1 MISNP
6 IFNSKPATNGTIS
19 KVSSASPSSDEEA
32 LSNLTG
38 TIEIKGQNGLC
49 SKLELE
55 ISSLPNALVQRIETQ
70 YPTFRQ
76 WSSFVQLEPASR
88 YKVFLRRY
96 IYAWFLCVLGA
107 VVFTFTYAA
116 VGLTSSQ
123 IDGVLIFAI
132 TLWIGSAF
140 GGCIG
145 LCCLSQRFNI
155 LLESGLEDACDHLNN
170 MKGVAFQCKKRK
182 KEVVNGQ
189 GHEQTVD
196 QIYIEVHAIPMSS
209 SGSQMLHDTATVS
222 SDDGLSI
229 SRTMPTILS
238 DQMSNI
244 HWNTFCE
251 EIDEALK
258 PAALMKQLSMWKM
271 IVGVG
276 GLALFILLIALFS
289 TTVVGIPYWTIVA
302 VFGIEIGI
310 EYYLDKQYKANRNT
324 MATAWQR
331 YATELM

>member
-55 ISSLPNALVQRIETQ
+55 MSSLPNALVQRIETQ

-76 WSSFVQLEPASR
+76 WSSFTQLEPASR

-96 IYAWFLCVLGA
+96 IYAWFLCVQGA

-196 QIYIEVHAIPMSS
+196 QIYIEGMYSHHSILPHIQRYTFDQHVLTTFQNFHFWVYFYAQYML
-209 SGSQMLHDTATVS
+209 SQCPLLAVKCY
-222 SDDGLSI
+222 
-229 SRTMPTILS
+229 TIRQQS
-238 DQMSNI
+238 
-244 HWNTFCE
+244 
-251 EIDEALK
+251 
-258 PAALMKQLSMWKM
+258 
-271 IVGVG
+271 
-276 GLALFILLIALFS
+276 
-289 TTVVGIPYWTIVA
+289 VVMMGCLYQ
-302 VFGIEIGI
+302 ELCLQ
-310 EYYLDKQYKANRNT
+310 YYLIRCLIYIGMHSVKR
-324 MATAWQR
+324 
-331 YATELM
+331 

>member
-32 LSNLTG
+32 LSNLNG

-55 ISSLPNALVQRIETQ
+55 MSSLPNALVQRIETQ

-76 WSSFVQLEPASR
+76 WSSFTQLEPASR

-96 IYAWFLCVLGA
+96 IYAWFLCVQGA

-132 TLWIGSAF
+132 TLWIGSVF

-145 LCCLSQRFNI
+145 ICCLSQRFNI

-196 QIYIEVHAIPMSS
+196 QIYIEGMYSH
-209 SGSQMLHDTATVS
+209 H
-222 SDDGLSI
+222 SI
-229 SRTMPTILS
+229 
-238 DQMSNI
+238 I
-244 HWNTFCE
+244 HH
-251 EIDEALK
+251 ISKD
-258 PAALMKQLSMWKM
+258 
-271 IVGVG
+271 
-276 GLALFILLIALFS
+276 ILLTSTFS
-289 TTVVGIPYWTIVA
+289 RLSKPFISGYISMQYMLSQCPLLAVKCYTIRQQSVVMMGCLYQELCLQYYLTRCLIY
-302 VFGIEIGI
+302 IGI
-310 EYYLDKQYKANRNT
+310 HSVKR
-324 MATAWQR
+324 
-331 YATELM
+331 